1 MISPKQKKILAFQYS
16 DYDVIICD
24 GAVRSGKTS
33 IMSVAFIDWAM
44 RNFSNMRFGICG
56 KTVGSAV
63 ENIIKP
69 YMSMAYAKNKYEI
82 KWRRYDKIMEIRQGE
97 HSNIFEVFGGK
108 DESSYELVQGR
119 TLAGIMLDE
128 VVLMPESF
136 VNQAVARCSV
146 DGSKMW
152 FSCNP
157 ASPSHWFYTEW
168 IEQREAKNALYLR
181 FAMTDNPSLSQKI
194 LARYESMYTGV
205 FYDRYVK
212 GLWVLAEGIIYPM
225 YKEALAEPPGKQA
238 EQYVLSIDYGTQNA
252 FAAILWG
259 KYGNVWYGLKEYYY
273 SGRAEGHQ
281 KTDEEYGKDIDEFIK
296 DIGSSDNKIKT
307 IIDPS
312 AASFITLL
320 RRKHTKY
327 RVIPAD
333 NSVADGIRETAVALK
348 NGLVKISPNMKNWQ
362 LEAVG
367 YCWDDSPV
375 EDRPIKINDHLMDS
389 MRYFV
394 KTSKIA
400 VLKNQ
405 NRPQLYL

>member
-16 DYDVIICD
+16 NYDVIICD

-69 YMSMAYAKNKYEI
+69 YMSMTYAKNKYEI

-212 GLWVLAEGIIYPM
+212 GLWVLAEGVIYPM
-225 YKEALAEPPGKQA
+225 YKEAIAEPPNKKP
-238 EQYVLSIDYGTQNA
+238 EQCVLSIDYGTQNA

-259 KYGNVWYGLKEYYY
+259 KYGNVWYGMKEYYY
-273 SGRAEGHQ
+273 SGRAKGKQ
-281 KTDEEYGKDIDEFIK
+281 KTDDEYGKDIDEFIK
-296 DIGSSDNKIKT
+296 DVDGNCKIKT

-320 RRKHTKY
+320 RRKHTRYK
-327 RVIPAD
+327 VVPAD
-333 NSVADGIRETAVALK
+333 NSVADGIRETATALQK
-348 NGLVKISPNMKNWQ
+348 GLIKISPNMVNWQ
-362 LEAVG
+362 AEAAG
-367 YCWDDSPV
+367 YCWDDSKV
-375 EDRPIKINDHLMDS
+375 EDRPIKADDHLMDS

-405 NRPQLYL
+405 NRPQLYV

>member
-16 DYDVIICD
+16 SYDVIICD

-33 IMSVAFIDWAM
+33 IMFVAFIDWAM

-82 KWRRYDKIMEIRQGE
+82 KWRRYDKIMEIKQGE

-108 DESSYELVQGR
+108 DESSYELIQGR
-119 TLAGIMLDE
+119 TLAGVMLDE

-136 VNQAVARCSV
+136 VNQAIARCSV

-181 FAMTDNPSLSQKI
+181 FAMTDNPSLSPKI

-205 FYDRYVK
+205 FYDRYIK

-225 YKEALAEPPGKQA
+225 YKEALAEPPDKKA

-259 KYGNVWYGLKEYYY
+259 KYGSVWYGMKEYYY
-273 SGRAEGHQ
+273 SGRAKGKQ
-281 KTDEEYGKDIDEFIK
+281 KTDDEYGEDIDEFIK
-296 DIGSSDNKIKT
+296 DIGGNGKIKT

-312 AASFITLL
+312 AASFIALL
-320 RRKHTKY
+320 RRKHTRY

-333 NSVADGIRETAVALK
+333 NSVADGIRETATALQK
-348 NGLVKISPNMKNWQ
+348 GLIKISPNMVNWQ
-362 LEAVG
+362 TEAAG
-367 YCWDDSPV
+367 YCWDDSEV
-375 EDRPIKINDHLMDS
+375 EDRPIKADDHLMDS